1 MNPPDSTRW
10 LSALAPTRQ
19 AAGSDESLAAPS
31 IALNLTLDRASGR
44 VCIERSGER
53 IERSGERIE
62 LAGLSELTRYLE
74 SLARETPVGTPRGL
88 R

>member
-19 AAGSDESLAAPS
+19 AAGSDESLAAQS

-44 VCIERSGER
+44 VC

-74 SLARETPVGTPRGL
+74 SLARETPVGTPCGL